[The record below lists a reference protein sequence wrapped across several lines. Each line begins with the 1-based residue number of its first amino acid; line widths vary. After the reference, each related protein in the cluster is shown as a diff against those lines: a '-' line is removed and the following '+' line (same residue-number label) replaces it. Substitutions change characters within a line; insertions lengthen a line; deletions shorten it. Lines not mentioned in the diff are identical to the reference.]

1 MGVSRHNPT
10 PFLKFYFEASTH
22 IFALYILIRVFVD
35 IAIVRKLFSFRKARS
50 RQRGG
55 GASRRVAS
63 ASVQL
68 KSKPRNGSILS
79 DRKKIIPTLWLRRI
93 LIGDI
98 ITES

>member
-1 MGVSRHNPT
+1 MTRT

-55 GASRRVAS
+55 EWRVAS

>member
-1 MGVSRHNPT
+1 MTRT

-55 GASRRVAS
+55 EWRVESRFSFSSIEKQASQRLYLV
-63 ASVQL
+63 
-68 KSKPRNGSILS
+68 
-79 DRKKIIPTLWLRRI
+79 
-93 LIGDI
+93 
-98 ITES
+98 